1 MSGGHLA
8 AIAMKDLLEA
18 GVHFGHQTKRW
29 NPKMKEYIFGE
40 RNGIY
45 IIDLGKTVKLFRE
58 AEEFVTN
65 LAAEGR
71 TILFVGTKRQ
81 AQDVIAEEAQR
92 CGMFY
97 VNERW
102 LGGLLTNF
110 ATIQRSLGRLR
121 DLETMATDG
130 RYDTLSKKE
139 IARNE
144 KERRKLQKNL
154 EGIRGMSRL
163 PDAVFVV
170 DTKKEK
176 IAVDEARKLKIPVI
190 GIVDTNCDPDEVDFV
205 IPGNDDA
212 LRVDPAVRVA
222 HRRRGHRGPRHE
234 AVGRRR
240 GRTRRLTRPAP
251 AATIARRRR
260 PDADAVRATRSGAG
274 LRVDRRDGRPTI
286 RAPASAGRRFFVQ
299 RSAVPDVTGL
309 ETTNHMATI
318 TAADVKKL
326 RDQTGAGMMDCKAAL
341 EEANGD
347 FEEATTILRKKG
359 LASAAKK
366 AGRATSEGLI
376 GHRLSADH
384 SQRHARRGELRV
396 RLRRA
401 HRRLPAAGQ
410 GRPRRDR
417 AGRRRRHRRRG

>member
-1 MSGGHLA
+1 
-8 AIAMKDLLEA
+8 MKDLLEA

-45 IIDLGKTVKLFRE
+45 IIDLGKTVKLFRD
-58 AEEFVTN
+58 AEEFVTT

-92 CGMFY
+92 CGMFH

-154 EGIRGMSRL
+154 DGIRGMSRL

-212 LRVDPAVRVA
+212 LRAL
-222 HRRRGHRGPRHE
+222 
-234 AVGRRR
+234 
-240 GRTRRLTRPAP
+240 RLFASR
-251 AATIARRRR
+251 I
-260 PDADAVRATRSGAG
+260 ADAVMSGRDMKQSAEADAARDG
-274 LRVDRRDGRPTI
+274 SDQGGSGGDDGDRRGTRPP
-286 RAPASAGRRFFVQ
+286 RRPREAAPASA
-299 RSAVPDVTGL
+299 
-309 ETTNHMATI
+309 
-318 TAADVKKL
+318 
-326 RDQTGAGMMDCKAAL
+326 
-341 EEANGD
+341 
-347 FEEATTILRKKG
+347 
-359 LASAAKK
+359 
-366 AGRATSEGLI
+366 
-376 GHRLSADH
+376 
-384 SQRHARRGELRV
+384 
-396 RLRRA
+396 
-401 HRRLPAAGQ
+401 
-410 GRPRRDR
+410 
-417 AGRRRRHRRRG
+417 